1 MQQAFFLY
9 RCDLCHHLP
18 SKTFVFNS
26 KIGIIP
32 VIVVTYADKLRSKE
46 EREEAFDRAASA
58 FEERRLSHPFML
70 ANYTENDSERNQEK
84 ESVILDILDCAVS
97 MAESAVLRMKRN
109 QKTEEIMRQMSAP
122 GGQVPADRLR

>member
-1 MQQAFFLY
+1 
-9 RCDLCHHLP
+9 
-18 SKTFVFNS
+18 
-26 KIGIIP
+26 
-32 VIVVTYADKLRSKE
+32 
-46 EREEAFDRAASA
+46 
-58 FEERRLSHPFML
+58 ML

-122 GGQVPADRLR
+122 GGTSASGQIAVRDSLKFS